1 MTEQTE
7 AIVSRSIVDGWVI
20 PFLWKFGT
28 VVGGLI
34 TLAVGLLY
42 VKQDS
47 LLYFPGT
54 YILWFTMG
62 HDTSIGALCST

>member
-1 MTEQTE
+1 MSEETAE
-7 AIVSRSIVDGWVI
+7 AIVSRSIVDGWII
-20 PFLWKFGT
+20 PFLWRFGT
-28 VVGGLI
+28 VVGGLL

-54 YILWFTMG
+54 FSLFVLFALIC
-62 HDTSIGALCST
+62 DT